1 MSSCGVVWQHAARL
15 GWSCGR
21 VGSLASGWTS
31 SQRTKIMRSASV
43 FSSEFK
49 PDQPRHGTAAV
60 RRLRAVSPFSSTMK
74 KSLLTIVWLACVL
87 ASAQAGVILSDTFSY
102 PDGPL
107 VGAAGSPWKT
117 FIGTTGQVD
126 VISGRAHLT
135 AAETEGVN
143 APLTG
148 APYAFGAL
156 YASFTLNL
164 KTLPSAGG
172 NFFAAFNTN
181 GSSNFRARVFVLT
194 GGAALGKYRVGI
206 ANAAASAV
214 AVIATDLTPGV
225 DYQLVVRYNN
235 SAVAA
240 TTSTLWL
247 NPCSESQTVNCV
259 TASDTP
265 PSASITTFALR
276 QATGIGDLQMD
287 NLLAGTVFSDV
298 GGDSIPPAIHC
309 PTNLAVLTCAE
320 NGERVFFNVTA
331 TDDRDPNVVPVCV
344 PASGSVFPLGAT
356 TVICSAADACGNVS
370 RCLFVVSVLRDTNRC
385 VTVASRSGGDTH
397 PAYGGVD
404 VTAAALAE
412 LIRNDEPVPF
422 GGHDPDLAGA
432 SLGPRAASSSPS
444 SPREERVGRGP
455 RRGEINKNAPPL
467 PSPLLHPM
475 EEREESR

>member
-1 MSSCGVVWQHAARL
+1 MSSCGAVWQHAARL

-60 RRLRAVSPFSSTMK
+60 RRLRAVSPVSCTMK

-102 PDGPL
+102 PDGSL

-117 FIGTTGQVD
+117 FTGTAGQVD
-126 VISGRAHLT
+126 VISGRVHLT
-135 AAETEGVN
+135 AAETEGVI

-181 GSSNFRARVFVLT
+181 GSSNFRARIFVLT

-247 NPCSESQTVNCV
+247 NPCSENQTVNCV

-265 PSASITTFALR
+265 PSASMTTFALR

-298 GGDSIPPAIHC
+298 GGDAVAPVINCPPGITAYTVN
-309 PTNLAVLTCAE
+309 PAGAVV
-320 NGERVFFNVTA
+320 NFNVTA
-331 TDDRDPNVVPVCV
+331 TDNSGGPVTFKCT
-344 PASGSVFPLGAT
+344 PSSGSTFAVGST
-356 TVICSAADACGNVS
+356 TVICTAADACGNVS
-370 RCLFVVSVLRDTNRC
+370 RCVFQ
-385 VTVASRSGGDTH
+385 VTVILVNPTLFDGL
-397 PAYGGVD
+397 V
-404 VTAAALAE
+404 
-412 LIRNDEPVPF
+412 N
-422 GGHDPDLAGA
+422 
-432 SLGPRAASSSPS
+432 
-444 SPREERVGRGP
+444 
-455 RRGEINKNAPPL
+455 
-467 PSPLLHPM
+467 SPLG
-475 EEREESR
+475 